1 MVLSTLLSQ
10 CQSILKQSACT
21 ADTFLPAGVF
31 RAAPEIIC
39 FSRQIKAFIG
49 VHEISCYRLW
59 RIDWCRRQCQ
69 EDPIPFSAEGGNARR
84 LAQIPEL
91 EKVMA
96 LYTLH
101 IGNKNYSSWSLRAW
115 LLLKELDITFD
126 EVMHPFDPFRVIK
139 RIFEQFSPSA
149 RVPCLVDKDLTIWDT
164 LAIFEYVAERA
175 SVWPADKAARAF
187 SRSVCAEIH
196 SGWDAIR
203 TLCPM
208 NCSLTIKTESL
219 PDELQH
225 DVNRLSSVIE
235 EGMRRFKGPFAAG
248 SRFTGLDAFL
258 APMVVRAVG
267 YQLSLSRYPEDIWII
282 YSEILGWLSGLER
295 PERSPGENLMRMKR
309 GFEEAPCERLSRRAR
324 AIGSKPLSVYGSS

>member
-1 MVLSTLLSQ
+1 M
-10 CQSILKQSACT
+10 
-21 ADTFLPAGVF
+21 
-31 RAAPEIIC
+31 
-39 FSRQIKAFIG
+39 
-49 VHEISCYRLW
+49 HEISCWRLW
-59 RIDWCRRQCQ
+59 GIDWSRRQCQ

-84 LAQIPEL
+84 LAQTPGL
-91 EKVMA
+91 EKILA

-126 EVMHPFDPFRVIK
+126 EVMHPFDPVQGNQAL
-139 RIFEQFSPSA
+139 FEQFSPSA

-164 LAIFEYVAERA
+164 LAIFEYVAETA

-235 EGMRRFKGPFAAG
+235 EGIRRFKGPYAAG

-267 YQLSLSRYPEDIWII
+267 YRLSLST
-282 YSEILGWLSGLER
+282 
-295 PERSPGENLMRMKR
+295 
-309 GFEEAPCERLSRRAR
+309 LSRGYVVHLLRNPWLAEWIRAAREEPWREPHEDEEGLRRGPLVRDYR
-324 AIGSKPLSVYGSS
+324 AEREL